1 VEDFFSFQKRV
12 NVKIKLLSEVFME
25 NNYNSLYRTFRP
37 MSFADIAGH
46 QNIVE
51 ILRSEL
57 KEHRFSHAFLFS
69 GQRGTGKTSTAR
81 ILAKA
86 FNCLDLKD
94 GNPCNHCA
102 NCLAFNAGNFA
113 DVYEIDAASN
123 NGVDEIR
130 NIKANIFTLPIVGN
144 YKVYIIDE
152 VHMLTKGAFNALL
165 KTLEEPPAHAV
176 FILATT
182 EYDKIPQTIISR
194 CQTFNFKKISNHDL
208 TKRLEFVAQQ
218 EGFSVDHEVYD
229 EIYALSDGSLRDA
242 LNVLEQLMIIANEQK
257 HITISQLQEIFYVAT
272 KADKL
277 KLLQEVLDQDSAY
290 VINYFRKAQEQGLDF
305 DVFTGSLIKLIK
317 EIIEYQLTHDESL
330 LEELTHNDVK
340 AFAKVPTRALFII
353 VDNLADAYSKTYHNT
368 ITYDYMVLS
377 LLKSMENFHQVQEP
391 VAKKPV
397 EIEKAFKVNG
407 INNKAST
414 DENKKFKKV
423 LDKKTLTSNDNSQ
436 QESNDNE
443 TNLLEVNLKKQ
454 FDKKT
459 YEELSSSAMKLDSD
473 KDLLITPETNNDN
486 SQSKHNDEETI
497 TLKRPNKSI
506 LEKINIEVKLP
517 ENVSTPVDLLNIQS
531 ILMNQQNEIQ
541 NQSFL
546 SGELLNVLL
555 GAIHD
560 SQPGLKRNL
569 DHRFE
574 ELFEVNSS
582 DNLTHPLKAKE
593 FAIFYNSKLVAAN
606 HNEIILTVS
615 DNVTA
620 DFLNH
625 ALLDDK
631 LREDLFIELGNA
643 YAIFV
648 ISDQKYKE
656 IKNNYKEL
664 RIHDQLPIYKELNV
678 DKFYETRL
686 KRNMK
691 PENPTKQEFVDKVS
705 SLLDLDDIKIGK

>member
-1 VEDFFSFQKRV
+1 
-12 NVKIKLLSEVFME
+12 ME

-37 MSFADIAGH
+37 LSFADIAGH

-94 GNPCNHCA
+94 GNPCNECT

-130 NIKANIFTLPIVGN
+130 NIKANIFTLPIVGQ

-165 KTLEEPPAHAV
+165 KTLEEPPTHAV

-208 TKRLEFVAQQ
+208 TKRLEFVTQQ
-218 EGFSVDHEVYD
+218 EGFSVDREVYD

-242 LNVLEQLMIIANEQK
+242 LNVLEQLMIIANDKK

-277 KLLQEVLDQDSAY
+277 KLLQEVLNQDSAY

-305 DVFTGSLIKLIK
+305 DVFTGSLIKLLK
-317 EIIEYQLTHDESL
+317 EIIEYQLTHDKGL
-330 LEELTHNDVK
+330 LEELNLEDVK
-340 AFAKVPTRALFII
+340 GFYLVPTQDLFVI
-353 VDNLADAYSKTYHNT
+353 VDNLAEAYSKTYHNT

-377 LLKSMENFHQVQEP
+377 LLKGMENLHQVQQPIMMKRE
-391 VAKKPV
+391 
-397 EIEKAFKVNG
+397 G
-407 INNKAST
+407 S
-414 DENKKFKKV
+414 KKV
-423 LDKKTLTSNDNSQ
+423 LKVEEVVDHGQMFKNNDVEVIYDEKTYTSNGNMK
-436 QESNDNE
+436 QE
-443 TNLLEVNLKKQ
+443 L
-454 FDKKT
+454 
-459 YEELSSSAMKLDSD
+459 
-473 KDLLITPETNNDN
+473 NND
-486 SQSKHNDEETI
+486 ET
-497 TLKRPNKSI
+497 KSVENEPKKVVKSVF
-506 LEKINIEVKLP
+506 EKIETKVELP
-517 ENVSTPVDLLNIQS
+517 DTVSTPVDLLNIQS

-560 SQPGLKRNL
+560 RQPGLKKNL

-574 ELFEVNSS
+574 ELFEVNGV
-582 DNLTHPLKAKE
+582 DKLAHPVKAKE

-625 ALLDDK
+625 ALLDNQ

-664 RIHDQLPIYKELNV
+664 KLHDQLPIYKELNV
-678 DKFYETRL
+678 DQFYEMRL
-686 KRNMK
+686 KRNLR
-691 PENPTKQEFVDKVS
+691 PENSTKQEFVDKVS
-705 SLLDLDDIKIGK
+705 SLLDMDDIKIGK

>member
-1 VEDFFSFQKRV
+1 
-12 NVKIKLLSEVFME
+12 ME

-37 MSFADIAGH
+37 LSFDDIAGH

-194 CQTFNFKKISNHDL
+194 CQTFNFKKISNYDL
-208 TKRLEFVAQQ
+208 TKRLEFVAGK
-218 EGFSVDHEVYD
+218 EGFKVDHEVYD

-277 KLLQEVLDQDSAY
+277 KLLQEVLTQHSAY

-305 DVFTGSLIKLIK
+305 DVFTGSLIKLLK
-317 EIIEYQLTHDESL
+317 ELIEYQLTHDESL
-330 LEELTHNDVK
+330 LDELNLEDVK
-340 AFAKVPTRALFII
+340 TFDKVPTRELFVI
-353 VDNLADAYSKTYHNT
+353 VDNLAEAYSKTYHNT
-368 ITYDYMVLS
+368 ITYDYMVIS
-377 LLKSMENFHQVQEP
+377 LLKSMENLHHLQIVDQKSATNAIIEP
-391 VAKKPV
+391 NESNLK
-397 EIEKAFKVNG
+397 EKATF
-407 INNKAST
+407 
-414 DENKKFKKV
+414 ENS
-423 LDKKTLTSNDNSQ
+423 LDKNNDFVNS
-436 QESNDNE
+436 
-443 TNLLEVNLKKQ
+443 

-459 YEELSSSAMKLDSD
+459 YTS
-473 KDLLITPETNNDN
+473 NDN
-486 SQSKHNDEETI
+486 LKQKQNNNETENVIEVAEEPFIESEQET
-497 TLKRPNKSI
+497 
-506 LEKINIEVKLP
+506 EKINSEITNFSEENITKTYTSNDNLKQERNNNEINGLENHPKIEARPVFEKVETKVELP
-517 ENVSTPVDLLNIQS
+517 ETVSSPVDLLNIQS

-546 SGELLNVLL
+546 SSELLNVLL
-555 GAIHD
+555 GAVHD
-560 SQPGLKRNL
+560 NQKGLMKNL
-569 DHRFE
+569 KHRFE
-574 ELFEVNSS
+574 EIFALNDRDELLN
-582 DNLTHPLKAKE
+582 PKKAKE

-606 HNEIILTVS
+606 HNEIIITVS

-620 DFLNH
+620 DFLNYS
-625 ALLDDK
+625 LLDDNF
-631 LREDLFIELGNA
+631 REDFFIELGNA

-656 IKNNYKEL
+656 IKINYREL
-664 RIHDQLPIYKELNV
+664 ESHGQLPEYQEVNV
-678 DKFYETRL
+678 NNFYDARL
-686 KRNMK
+686 KRNMR
-691 PENPTKQEFVDKVS
+691 PENPTKQEFVDRVS

>member
-1 VEDFFSFQKRV
+1 
-12 NVKIKLLSEVFME
+12 ME

-37 MSFADIAGH
+37 LSFADIAGH

-94 GNPCNHCA
+94 GNPCNECT

-130 NIKANIFTLPIVGN
+130 NIKANIFTLPIVGQ

-165 KTLEEPPAHAV
+165 KTLEEPPTHAV

-208 TKRLEFVAQQ
+208 TKRLEFVTQQ
-218 EGFSVDHEVYD
+218 EGFSVDREVYD

-242 LNVLEQLMIIANEQK
+242 LNVLEQLMIIANDKK

-277 KLLQEVLDQDSAY
+277 KLLHEVLNQDSAY

-305 DVFTGSLIKLIK
+305 DVFTGSLIKLLK
-317 EIIEYQLTHDESL
+317 EIIEYQLTHDKGL
-330 LEELTHNDVK
+330 LEELNLEDVK
-340 AFAKVPTRALFII
+340 GFYLVPTQDLFVI
-353 VDNLADAYSKTYHNT
+353 VDNLAEAYSKTYHNT

-377 LLKSMENFHQVQEP
+377 LLKGMENLHQVQQPIMMKRE
-391 VAKKPV
+391 
-397 EIEKAFKVNG
+397 G
-407 INNKAST
+407 S
-414 DENKKFKKV
+414 KKV
-423 LDKKTLTSNDNSQ
+423 LKVEEVVDHGQMFKNNDVEVIYDEKNYTSNDNLK
-436 QESNDNE
+436 QERNE
-443 TNLLEVNLKKQ
+443 TEIKTEINNSQDDFDLEANNLEVDASEIPVINEVLEE
-454 FDKKT
+454 KT
-459 YEELSSSAMKLDSD
+459 YTSNGNMKQELNNN
-473 KDLLITPETNNDN
+473 ETK
-486 SQSKHNDEETI
+486 SVE
-497 TLKRPNKSI
+497 NKPKKVVKSVF
-506 LEKINIEVKLP
+506 EKIETKVELP
-517 ENVSTPVDLLNIQS
+517 DTVSTPVDLLNIQS

-560 SQPGLKRNL
+560 RQPGLKKNL

-574 ELFEVNSS
+574 ELFEVNGV
-582 DNLTHPLKAKE
+582 DKLAHPVKAKE

-625 ALLDDK
+625 ALLDNQ

-664 RIHDQLPIYKELNV
+664 KLHDQLPIYKELNV
-678 DKFYETRL
+678 DQFYEMRL
-686 KRNMK
+686 KRNLR
-691 PENPTKQEFVDKVS
+691 PENSTKQEFVDKVS
-705 SLLDLDDIKIGK
+705 SLLDMDDIKIGK